1 MSGDAK
7 RRAALV
13 AAIARDWNDAGIRY
27 VVSHGIEPYP
37 DGIGRDLDI
46 HIDIDAM
53 PHALATAMQ
62 HLRDAGYTITLPPQP
77 WHWRGRWICAF
88 KEGDNVTLDFIPYLI
103 WGPVVLVTAPKPT
116 HFVGPF
122 AVDRQAGVD
131 VRAHRAAAETP
142 VERPPA
148 HRGRPCAL

>member
-77 WHWRGRWICAF
+77 WHWRGRWSCATTR
-88 KEGDNVTLDFIPYLI
+88 K
-103 WGPVVLVTAPKPT
+103 AK
-116 HFVGPF
+116 
-122 AVDRQAGVD
+122 
-131 VRAHRAAAETP
+131 
-142 VERPPA
+142 
-148 HRGRPCAL
+148 GR